1 MPMTPVNDGTAAS
14 AQRDDK
20 WWRSTLRDAAATVS
34 PREQQFPGPDWFPPA
49 VLNAS
54 AAQRIGA
61 GPEELRYQPA
71 AVGEV
76 ARGFAERLS
85 QSPYEWQQETVNQ
98 IDTGELMTTL
108 ATGDADETLTRA
120 ATVIVEASDRA
131 SGGPDRAPDP
141 QAVAQVSS
149 RMRYTMGQV
158 QMGVQHAPPGDN
170 FAHRLGLAAA
180 DEGLYA
186 MDHVSQ
192 ESLRPQRAQ
201 ERAQQTTGEQQTTS
215 GTQPGAAGRSDL
227 GDGAATRTGAAV
239 SSRPNAE
246 RGLRG

>member
-1 MPMTPVNDGTAAS
+1 MTPANDGTPAS
-14 AQRDDK
+14 DLHDDK
-20 WWRSTLRDAAATVS
+20 WWRSTLREAAATVA
-34 PREQQFPGPDWFPPA
+34 PAEQRQPLPAPDWYPPA

-85 QSPYEWQQETVNQ
+85 KSPYEWQQDTVNQ

-108 ATGDADETLTRA
+108 ATGDVDETLERA

-141 QAVAQVSS
+141 QAVAQVSG
-149 RMRYTMGQV
+149 RMRYAMGQV
-158 QMGVQHAPPGDN
+158 QMGLQHAPPGDN

-180 DEGLYA
+180 EEGLYA
-186 MDHVSQ
+186 MDHVIRDN
-192 ESLRPQRAQ
+192 ERVQRAQ
-201 ERAQQTTGEQQTTS
+201 EKAEQTTGEQQTLS
-215 GTQPGAAGRSDL
+215 GAQPGAFGRSDL

-246 RGLRG
+246 RGSRG

>member
-1 MPMTPVNDGTAAS
+1 
-14 AQRDDK
+14 
-20 WWRSTLRDAAATVS
+20 
-34 PREQQFPGPDWFPPA
+34 

-85 QSPYEWQQETVNQ
+85 ESPYEWQQETVNQ

-108 ATGDADETLTRA
+108 ATGDVDETLKRA

-158 QMGVQHAPPGDN
+158 QMGLQHAPPGDN

-186 MDHVSQ
+186 MDHVSW
-192 ESLRPQRAQ
+192 ESSRAQ
-201 ERAQQTTGEQQTTS
+201 DREQQTTGEQQTPS
-215 GTQPGAAGRSDL
+215 GTQPGAAGRSGL
-227 GDGAATRTGAAV
+227 GDGAATRTGAAA

-246 RGLRG
+246 RGSRG